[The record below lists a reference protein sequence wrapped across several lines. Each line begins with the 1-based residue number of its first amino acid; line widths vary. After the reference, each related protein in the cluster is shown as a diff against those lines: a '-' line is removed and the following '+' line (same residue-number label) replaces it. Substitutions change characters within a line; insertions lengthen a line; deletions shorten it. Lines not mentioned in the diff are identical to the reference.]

1 MWKTTN
7 RKYYFGHDDL
17 FFLLVKFKL
26 EGRKKNNKNQS
37 KYLLIPLNVSISS
50 SCVLYNII
58 IVLELLH
65 RNILFIKKY

>member
-26 EGRKKNNKNQS
+26 EGRKKIIKAKVNI
-37 KYLLIPLNVSISS
+37 LLRPLNVFSVIA
-50 SCVLYNII
+50 
-58 IVLELLH
+58 
-65 RNILFIKKY
+65 